1 MLDRVRTGHG
11 ITEPRNGLIKMLHEN
26 ITDKILGCAVAVHKA
41 IGPGL
46 AESSYQAAMAIEMTE
61 QGMSFEREPS
71 LPVTYRGKIIGH
83 HRPDF
88 VVENAVVVELKVVRS
103 FEPVF
108 TTQVLTYLRLT
119 ELRVGLLI
127 NFNVEAMGF
136 GIKRIV
142 R

>member
-1 MLDRVRTGHG
+1 MS
-11 ITEPRNGLIKMLHEN
+11 KMLHERV
-26 ITDKILGCAVAVHKA
+26 TDKILASAVAVHKA

-46 AESSYQAAMAIEMTE
+46 AEQSYQAAMAIEMTD
-61 QGMSFEREPS
+61 QGLRFLREPS
-71 LPVTYRGKIIGH
+71 IAVSYKGKTVGH

-88 VVENAVVVELKVVRS
+88 IVENAVVLELKVVRS

-108 TTQVLTYLRLT
+108 STQVLTYLRLT
-119 ELRVGLLI
+119 GMRVGLLI

>member
-1 MLDRVRTGHG
+1 
-11 ITEPRNGLIKMLHEN
+11 MLHED
-26 ITDKILGCAVAVHKA
+26 ITDKILGAAVAIHKA

-46 AESSYQAAMAIEMTE
+46 AEQSYQAAMAIEMTD
-61 QGMSFEREPS
+61 QGLRFEREP
-71 LPVTYRGKIIGH
+71 LIAVNYKGKIIGH

-88 VVENAVVVELKVVRS
+88 VVESKVVVELKVVRN

-119 ELRVGLLI
+119 GLRVGLLI

-142 R
+142 K

>member
-1 MLDRVRTGHG
+1 
-11 ITEPRNGLIKMLHEN
+11 MLHEN
-26 ITDKILGCAVAVHKA
+26 ITDRILGCAVTVHKA

-46 AESSYQAAMAIEMTE
+46 AEQSYQAAMAIEMTE
-61 QGMSFEREPS
+61 QGLSFEREPS
-71 LPVTYRGKIIGH
+71 IAVPYKGRIVGH

-88 VVENAVVVELKVVRS
+88 VVEKAVVVELKVVRS

-119 ELRVGLLI
+119 GLRVGLLI

-136 GIKRIV
+136 GIKRIMK
-142 R
+142 

>member
-1 MLDRVRTGHG
+1 
-11 ITEPRNGLIKMLHEN
+11 MLHQD
-26 ITDKILGCAVAVHKA
+26 ITDRILAAAVAIHKA

-46 AESSYQAAMAIEMTE
+46 AEQSYQAAMAIEMTD
-61 QGMSFEREPS
+61 QGLTFIREPS
-71 LPVTYRGKIIGH
+71 IAVTYKGKIVGH

-88 VVENAVVVELKVVRS
+88 VVENAVVVELKVVKS

-119 ELRVGLLI
+119 GLHVGLLI

-142 R
+142 K

>member
-1 MLDRVRTGHG
+1 
-11 ITEPRNGLIKMLHEN
+11 MLHED
-26 ITDKILGCAVAVHKA
+26 ITDRILGCAVTVHKA

-46 AESSYQAAMAIEMTE
+46 AEQSYQAAMAIEMTE
-61 QGMSFEREPS
+61 RGLSFDREPS
-71 LPVTYRGKIIGH
+71 IAVTYEETTIGH

-88 VVENAVVVELKVVRS
+88 IVEKVVIVELKVVGS

-108 TTQVLTYLRLT
+108 TSQVLTYLRLT
-119 ELRVGLLI
+119 GLQVGLLI

-142 R
+142 K

>member
-1 MLDRVRTGHG
+1 
-11 ITEPRNGLIKMLHEN
+11 MLHED

-46 AESSYQAAMAIEMTE
+46 AEQSYQAAMAIEMTE
-61 QGMSFEREPS
+61 RGLSFDREPS
-71 LPVTYRGKIIGH
+71 IAVTYKGATIGH

-88 VVENAVVVELKVVRS
+88 IVENAVVLELKVVRN

-119 ELRVGLLI
+119 GLRVGLLI

-142 R
+142 K

>member
-1 MLDRVRTGHG
+1 M
-11 ITEPRNGLIKMLHEN
+11 IKMLHEE
-26 ITDKILGCAVAVHKA
+26 ITDRILASAVTVHKA

-46 AESSYQAAMAIEMTE
+46 AEQSYQAAMAIEMSE
-61 QGMSFEREPS
+61 QRLNFVREPS
-71 LPVTYRGKIIGH
+71 IPVTFKGTVIGH

-108 TTQVLTYLRLT
+108 TAQVLTYLRLT
-119 ELRVGLLI
+119 GLRVGLLI

-142 R
+142 K

>member
-1 MLDRVRTGHG
+1 MT
-11 ITEPRNGLIKMLHEN
+11 
-26 ITDKILGCAVAVHKA
+26 
-41 IGPGL
+41 
-46 AESSYQAAMAIEMTE
+46 IEMTD
-61 QGMSFEREPS
+61 QGLKFVREPS
-71 LPVTYRGKIIGH
+71 IAVAYKGQTVGH

-88 VVENAVVVELKVVRS
+88 IVEDAVVVELKVVKS

-119 ELRVGLLI
+119 GLRVGLLI

-142 R
+142 K

>member
-1 MLDRVRTGHG
+1 
-11 ITEPRNGLIKMLHEN
+11 MLHEAL
-26 ITDKILGCAVAVHKA
+26 TDRILGAAVAVHKA

-46 AESSYQAAMAIEMTE
+46 AEQSYQAAMAIEMSDV
-61 QGMSFEREPS
+61 GLRFEREPS
-71 LPVTYRGKIIGH
+71 IAVTYKGTTVGH

-88 VVENAVVVELKVVRS
+88 VVENRVVVELKVVRS

-119 ELRVGLLI
+119 GLRVGLLS

-142 R
+142 K

>member
-1 MLDRVRTGHG
+1 M
-11 ITEPRNGLIKMLHEN
+11 IKMLHEH
-26 ITDKILGCAVAVHKA
+26 ITDKILGSAVAVHKA

-46 AESSYQAAMAIEMTE
+46 AEQSYQAAMAIEMSE
-61 QGMSFEREPS
+61 QGLSFVREPS
-71 LPVTYRGKIIGH
+71 IAVTYKGATVGH

-119 ELRVGLLI
+119 GLRVGLLI

-142 R
+142 K